1 MILRRLATLLLAA
14 ALLAGWQSALEHPL
28 EHVDGHGEFV
38 HAAGGHDP
46 HEHEG
51 GEASAQC
58 DAIAAIAVAVGCA
71 AAPAAFAA
79 PEFAAAAE
87 VPSRA
92 RPNTPLAPSSR
103 DPPQLL

>member
-14 ALLAGWQSALEHPL
+14 ALLVGWQSALEHPL
-28 EHVDGHGEFV
+28 EHLDEHGGFV
-38 HAAGGHDP
+38 HKSGDHHDSSNADGP
-46 HEHEG
+46 L
-51 GEASAQC
+51 C

-87 VPSRA
+87 TPSRA
-92 RPNTPLAPSSR
+92 RPNTLLAPSSR
-103 DPPQLL
+103 DPPQRL

>member
-14 ALLAGWQSALEHPL
+14 ALLVGWQSALEHPL
-28 EHVDGHGEFV
+28 EHVDEHGGFV
-38 HAAGGHDP
+38 HKSDP
-46 HEHEG
+46 HDSSNADG
-51 GEASAQC
+51 PLC
-58 DAIAAIAVAVGCA
+58 DAIAAVAVAIGCA

>member
-28 EHVDGHGEFV
+28 EHIDEYGGFV
-38 HAAGGHDP
+38 HKSGEHHDSSNADGP
-46 HEHEG
+46 L
-51 GEASAQC
+51 C
-58 DAIAAIAVAVGCA
+58 DAIAAVAVAVGCA

-92 RPNTPLAPSSR
+92 QPNTPLAPSSR

>member
-14 ALLAGWQSALEHPL
+14 ALLVGWQSALEHPL
-28 EHVDGHGEFV
+28 EHVDEHGGFV
-38 HAAGGHDP
+38 HKSGDHHDSSGAGGP
-46 HEHEG
+46 L
-51 GEASAQC
+51 C

-87 VPSRA
+87 TPSRA